1 MKYMQT
7 RMYINCKLEKGA
19 IIRLNKDQFNYLSN
33 VLRKHN
39 DDKVLVFNG
48 ISGEW
53 KASINYSGKRSI
65 DLLIE
70 EKILEQVIVPDVMLC
85 FSNIR
90 KNRVSFIIEK
100 GTELGVKTFQPIISE
115 HTQSAS
121 FNILKAKY
129 QSIQAA
135 EQTQRLDIP
144 EIMQP
149 KSLLELLGDWDNNRV
164 LLFADEKKAVISP
177 VDVIANI
184 SSPVGIL
191 IGPEGGFSSE
201 ERNYLMSKNFTR
213 PISLGPRVLR
223 SDTASLSLLTLY
235 QAISGD
241 WN

>member
-1 MKYMQT
+1 
-7 RMYINCKLEKGA
+7 MYINCKLEKGA
-19 IIRLNKDQFNYLSN
+19 IISLNKDQFNYLGN

-53 KASINYSGKRSI
+53 KASINYRGKRSI

-100 GTELGVKTFQPIISE
+100 GTELGVRTFQPIISE

-129 QSIQAA
+129 QSVQAA

-149 KSLLELLGDWDNNRV
+149 KSLSELLRDWDNNRV

-191 IGPEGGFSSE
+191 IGPEGGFSSV

>member
-1 MKYMQT
+1 MQT

-121 FNILKAKY
+121 FNILRAKY

>member
-191 IGPEGGFSSE
+191 IGPEGGFSSK

>member
-1 MKYMQT
+1 
-7 RMYINCKLEKGA
+7 MYINCKLEKGA
-19 IIRLNKDQFNYLSN
+19 LIRLNKDQFNYLGN

-53 KASINYSGKRSI
+53 KASINYHGKRSI

-70 EKILEQVIVPDVMLC
+70 EKTLEQVIVPDVMLC

-90 KNRVSFIIEK
+90 KNRVSFVIEK
-100 GTELGVKTFQPIISE
+100 GTELGVRTFQPIISE
-115 HTQSAS
+115 HTQSAA
-121 FNILKAKY
+121 FNILKARY

-149 KSLLELLGDWDNNRV
+149 KSLLELLGDWNNNRT

-177 VDVIANI
+177 LDIIANI

-191 IGPEGGFSSE
+191 IGPEGGFSSI

>member
-1 MKYMQT
+1 MLT

-19 IIRLNKDQFNYLSN
+19 LIRLNKDQFNYLGN

-53 KASINYSGKRSI
+53 KASINYHGKRSI

-100 GTELGVKTFQPIISE
+100 GTELGVRTFQPIISE
-115 HTQSAS
+115 HTQSAA
-121 FNILKAKY
+121 FNILKARY

>member
-1 MKYMQT
+1 
-7 RMYINCKLEKGA
+7 
-19 IIRLNKDQFNYLSN
+19 
-33 VLRKHN
+33 
-39 DDKVLVFNG
+39 
-48 ISGEW
+48 
-53 KASINYSGKRSI
+53 
-65 DLLIE
+65 
-70 EKILEQVIVPDVMLC
+70 MLC

-100 GTELGVKTFQPIISE
+100 GTELGVKTFQLIISE

>member
-7 RMYINCKLEKGA
+7 RMYINCKLEKGE
-19 IIRLNKDQFNYLSN
+19 IIHLNKDQFNYLSN

-65 DLLIE
+65 DLLIQ
-70 EKILEQVIVPDVMLC
+70 EKILEQVVVPDVMLC

-129 QSIQAA
+129 QSVQAA

-191 IGPEGGFSSE
+191 IGPEGGFSSK

>member
-1 MKYMQT
+1 
-7 RMYINCKLEKGA
+7 MYINCKLEKGA
-19 IIRLNKDQFNYLSN
+19 IISLNKDQFNYLGN

-53 KASINYSGKRSI
+53 KASINYRGKRSI

-100 GTELGVKTFQPIISE
+100 GTELGVRTFQPIISE
-115 HTQSAS
+115 HTQSTS

-129 QSIQAA
+129 QSVQAA

-191 IGPEGGFSSE
+191 IGPEGGFSSV

>member
-1 MKYMQT
+1 MFSENIMMIKY
-7 RMYINCKLEKGA
+7 
-19 IIRLNKDQFNYLSN
+19 
-33 VLRKHN
+33 
-39 DDKVLVFNG
+39 LVFNG

-53 KASINYSGKRSI
+53 KASINYRGKRSI

-100 GTELGVKTFQPIISE
+100 GTELGVRTFQPIISE

-129 QSIQAA
+129 QSVQAA

-191 IGPEGGFSSE
+191 IGPEGGFSSV

>member
-7 RMYINCKLEKGA
+7 RMYINCKLEKDA
-19 IIRLNKDQFNYLSN
+19 LIRLNKDQFNYLSN

-90 KNRVSFIIEK
+90 KNRVSFVIEK
-100 GTELGVKTFQPIISE
+100 GTELGVRTFQPIISE

-149 KSLLELLGDWDNNRV
+149 KSLLEILGDWDNNRV

-235 QAISGD
+235 QAISCD

>member
-1 MKYMQT
+1 MQT

-19 IIRLNKDQFNYLSN
+19 IISLNKDQFNYLGN

-53 KASINYSGKRSI
+53 KASINYRGKRSI

-100 GTELGVKTFQPIISE
+100 GTELGVRTFQPIISE

-129 QSIQAA
+129 QSVQAA

-191 IGPEGGFSSE
+191 IGPEGGFSSV

>member
-1 MKYMQT
+1 
-7 RMYINCKLEKGA
+7 MYINCKLEKGE
-19 IIRLNKDQFNYLSN
+19 IIRLNKDQFNYLGN

-53 KASINYSGKRSI
+53 KASINYRGKRSI

-100 GTELGVKTFQPIISE
+100 GTELGVRTFQPIISE

-129 QSIQAA
+129 QSVQAA

-191 IGPEGGFSSE
+191 IGPEGGFSSI

>member
-1 MKYMQT
+1 MQT

-19 IIRLNKDQFNYLSN
+19 IIRLNKDQFNYLGN

-53 KASINYSGKRSI
+53 KASINYRGKRSI

-100 GTELGVKTFQPIISE
+100 GTELGVRTFQPIISE
-115 HTQSAS
+115 HTQIAS

-129 QSIQAA
+129 QSVQAA

-191 IGPEGGFSSE
+191 IGPEGGFSSV

>member
-1 MKYMQT
+1 MQT

-19 IIRLNKDQFNYLSN
+19 IIRLNKDQFNYLGN

-53 KASINYSGKRSI
+53 KASINYRGKRSI

-100 GTELGVKTFQPIISE
+100 GTELGVRTFQPIISE

-129 QSIQAA
+129 QSVQAA

-144 EIMQP
+144 DIMQP

-191 IGPEGGFSSE
+191 IGPEGGFSSV

>member
-1 MKYMQT
+1 MQT

-19 IIRLNKDQFNYLSN
+19 IIRLNKDQFNYLCN

-121 FNILKAKY
+121 FNILRAKY

>member
-1 MKYMQT
+1 MQT

-53 KASINYSGKRSI
+53 KASINYSGKQSI

>member
-1 MKYMQT
+1 MQT

-19 IIRLNKDQFNYLSN
+19 IISLNKDQFNYLGN

-53 KASINYSGKRSI
+53 KASINYRGKRSI

-100 GTELGVKTFQPIISE
+100 GTELGVRTFQPIISE
-115 HTQSAS
+115 HTQSTS

-129 QSIQAA
+129 QSVQAA

-191 IGPEGGFSSE
+191 IGPEGGFSSV

>member
-1 MKYMQT
+1 MQT

-53 KASINYSGKRSI
+53 QASINYSGKRSI

-129 QSIQAA
+129 QSVQAA

>member
-1 MKYMQT
+1 
-7 RMYINCKLEKGA
+7 MYINCKLEKGA
-19 IIRLNKDQFNYLSN
+19 LIRLNKDQFNYLGN

-53 KASINYSGKRSI
+53 KASINYHGKRSI

-100 GTELGVKTFQPIISE
+100 GTELGVRTFQPIISE
-115 HTQSAS
+115 HTQSAA
-121 FNILKAKY
+121 FNILKARY

-149 KSLLELLGDWDNNRV
+149 KSLLELLGDWNNNRT

-177 VDVIANI
+177 LDIIANI

-191 IGPEGGFSSE
+191 IGPEGGFSSI

>member
-1 MKYMQT
+1 
-7 RMYINCKLEKGA
+7 MYINCKLEKGA
-19 IIRLNKDQFNYLSN
+19 IIRLNKDQFNYLGN

-53 KASINYSGKRSI
+53 KASINYRGKRSI

-100 GTELGVKTFQPIISE
+100 GTELGVRTFQPIISE

-129 QSIQAA
+129 QSVQAA

>member
-1 MKYMQT
+1 
-7 RMYINCKLEKGA
+7 MYINCKLEKGA
-19 IIRLNKDQFNYLSN
+19 IIRLNKDQFNYLGN

-53 KASINYSGKRSI
+53 KASINYRGKRSI

-129 QSIQAA
+129 QSVQAA

>member
-1 MKYMQT
+1 MLT

-19 IIRLNKDQFNYLSN
+19 LIRLNKDQFNYLGN

-53 KASINYSGKRSI
+53 KASINYRGKRSI

-100 GTELGVKTFQPIISE
+100 GTELGVRTFQPIISE

-129 QSIQAA
+129 QSVQAA

-191 IGPEGGFSSE
+191 IGPEGGFSSV

>member
-1 MKYMQT
+1 
-7 RMYINCKLEKGA
+7 MYINCKLEKGA
-19 IIRLNKDQFNYLSN
+19 IISLNKDQFNYLGN

-53 KASINYSGKRSI
+53 KASINYRGKRSI

-100 GTELGVKTFQPIISE
+100 GTELGVRTFQPIISE

-121 FNILKAKY
+121 FNILKSKY
-129 QSIQAA
+129 QSVQAA

-191 IGPEGGFSSE
+191 IGPEGGFSSV

>member
-1 MKYMQT
+1 
-7 RMYINCKLEKGA
+7 MYINCKLEKGE
-19 IIRLNKDQFNYLSN
+19 IIRLNKDQFNYLGN

-53 KASINYSGKRSI
+53 KASINYHGKRSI

-70 EKILEQVIVPDVMLC
+70 EKTLEQVIVPDVMLC

-100 GTELGVKTFQPIISE
+100 GTELGVRTFQPIISE
-115 HTQSAS
+115 HTQSAA
-121 FNILKAKY
+121 FNILKARY

-149 KSLLELLGDWDNNRV
+149 KSLLELLGDWDNNRA

-191 IGPEGGFSSE
+191 IGPEGGFSSV

>member
-1 MKYMQT
+1 MQT

-19 IIRLNKDQFNYLSN
+19 IIRLSKDQFNYLSN

-121 FNILKAKY
+121 FNILRAKY

-149 KSLLELLGDWDNNRV
+149 KSLSELLGDWDNNRV

>member
-1 MKYMQT
+1 MLT

-19 IIRLNKDQFNYLSN
+19 LIRLNKDQFNYLGN

-53 KASINYSGKRSI
+53 KASINYHGKRSI

-70 EKILEQVIVPDVMLC
+70 EKTLEQVIVPDVMLC

-90 KNRVSFIIEK
+90 KNRVSFVIEK
-100 GTELGVKTFQPIISE
+100 GTELGVRTFQPIISE
-115 HTQSAS
+115 HTQSAA
-121 FNILKAKY
+121 FNILKARY

-144 EIMQP
+144 EIMEP
-149 KSLLELLGDWDNNRV
+149 KSLLELFGDWNNNRV

>member
-1 MKYMQT
+1 MQT

-53 KASINYSGKRSI
+53 KASINYSGKQSI

-100 GTELGVKTFQPIISE
+100 GTELGVKTFQPIISK

-121 FNILKAKY
+121 FNILRAKY

>member
-1 MKYMQT
+1 
-7 RMYINCKLEKGA
+7 MYINCKLEKGA
-19 IIRLNKDQFNYLSN
+19 IISLNKDQFNYLGN

-53 KASINYSGKRSI
+53 KASINYRGKRSI

-100 GTELGVKTFQPIISE
+100 GTELGVRTFQPIISE

-129 QSIQAA
+129 QSVQAA

-177 VDVIANI
+177 VDVITNI

-191 IGPEGGFSSE
+191 IGPEGGFSSV

>member
-1 MKYMQT
+1 MQT
-7 RMYINCKLEKGA
+7 RMYINCKLEKGE
-19 IIRLNKDQFNYLSN
+19 IIRLNKDQFNYLGN

-53 KASINYSGKRSI
+53 KASINYRGKRSI

-100 GTELGVKTFQPIISE
+100 GTELGVRTFQPIISE

-129 QSIQAA
+129 QSVQAA

-191 IGPEGGFSSE
+191 IGPEGGFSSV

>member
-1 MKYMQT
+1 
-7 RMYINCKLEKGA
+7 MYINCKLEKGE
-19 IIRLNKDQFNYLSN
+19 IIRLNKDQFNYLGN

-53 KASINYSGKRSI
+53 KASINYRGKRSI

-100 GTELGVKTFQPIISE
+100 GTELGVRTFQPIISE

-121 FNILKAKY
+121 FNILKSKY
-129 QSIQAA
+129 QSVQAA

-191 IGPEGGFSSE
+191 IGPEGGFSSV

>member
-1 MKYMQT
+1 
-7 RMYINCKLEKGA
+7 MYINCKLEKGS
-19 IIRLNKDQFNYLSN
+19 IIRLNKDQFNYLGN

-53 KASINYSGKRSI
+53 KASINYRGKRSI

-100 GTELGVKTFQPIISE
+100 GTELGVRTFQPIISE

-129 QSIQAA
+129 QSVQAA

-191 IGPEGGFSSE
+191 IGPEGGFSSV

>member
-1 MKYMQT
+1 
-7 RMYINCKLEKGA
+7 MYINCKLEKGE
-19 IIRLNKDQFNYLSN
+19 IIRLNKDQFNYLGN

-53 KASINYSGKRSI
+53 KASINYRGKRSI

-100 GTELGVKTFQPIISE
+100 GTELGVRTFQPIISE

-129 QSIQAA
+129 QSVQAA

-191 IGPEGGFSSE
+191 IGPEGGFSSV

>member
-1 MKYMQT
+1 VQ
-7 RMYINCKLEKGA
+7 
-19 IIRLNKDQFNYLSN
+19 IIRLNKDQFNYLGN

-53 KASINYSGKRSI
+53 KASINYRGKRSI

-100 GTELGVKTFQPIISE
+100 GTELGVRTFQPIISE

-129 QSIQAA
+129 QSVQAA

-191 IGPEGGFSSE
+191 IGPEGGFSSV

>member
-1 MKYMQT
+1 
-7 RMYINCKLEKGA
+7 MYINCKLEKGA
-19 IIRLNKDQFNYLSN
+19 IISLNKDQFNYLGN

-53 KASINYSGKRSI
+53 KASINYRGKRSI

-100 GTELGVKTFQPIISE
+100 GTELGVRTFQPIISE

-129 QSIQAA
+129 QSVQAA

-191 IGPEGGFSSE
+191 IGPEGGFSSV

>member
-1 MKYMQT
+1 
-7 RMYINCKLEKGA
+7 
-19 IIRLNKDQFNYLSN
+19 
-33 VLRKHN
+33 
-39 DDKVLVFNG
+39 
-48 ISGEW
+48 
-53 KASINYSGKRSI
+53 
-65 DLLIE
+65 
-70 EKILEQVIVPDVMLC
+70 
-85 FSNIR
+85 
-90 KNRVSFIIEK
+90 
-100 GTELGVKTFQPIISE
+100 
-115 HTQSAS
+115 
-121 FNILKAKY
+121 
-129 QSIQAA
+129 
-135 EQTQRLDIP
+135 
-144 EIMQP
+144 MQP

>member
-1 MKYMQT
+1 MQT

-53 KASINYSGKRSI
+53 KASINYSGKKSI

-100 GTELGVKTFQPIISE
+100 GTELGVKTFQPIISK

-121 FNILKAKY
+121 FNILRAKY

-201 ERNYLMSKNFTR
+201 ERNYLMSKNFIR

>member
-1 MKYMQT
+1 
-7 RMYINCKLEKGA
+7 MYINCKLEKGA
-19 IIRLNKDQFNYLSN
+19 LIRLNKDQFNYLGN

-53 KASINYSGKRSI
+53 KASINYHGKRSI

-121 FNILKAKY
+121 FNILRAKY

-201 ERNYLMSKNFTR
+201 ERNYLMSKNFIR

>member
-19 IIRLNKDQFNYLSN
+19 IIRLSKDQFNYLSN

-121 FNILKAKY
+121 FNILRAKY

-164 LLFADEKKAVISP
+164 LLFADEKKVVISP

>member
-1 MKYMQT
+1 MLT

-19 IIRLNKDQFNYLSN
+19 IIRLNKDQFNYLGN

-39 DDKVLVFNG
+39 DDKISVFNG

-53 KASINYSGKRSI
+53 KASINYHGKRSI

-70 EKILEQVIVPDVMLC
+70 EKVLEQVIVPDVMLC

-100 GTELGVKTFQPIISE
+100 GTELGVRTFQPIISE

-121 FNILKAKY
+121 FNISKARY
-129 QSIQAA
+129 QSVQAA

-164 LLFADEKKAVISP
+164 LLFADEKKAVTSP

-191 IGPEGGFSSE
+191 IGPEGGFSGV